1 MKNSDKRNRLY
12 FGLGT
17 VGRDMFYAFE
27 ANTLL
32 YFLSNVLSLD
42 IWVFAAASMVLSV
55 MRIFD
60 AFNDPITGLVI
71 DNIRSPWGKFK
82 PAILVGGIASAI
94 FSVILFAGIGDG
106 WLFVVIFGAAYL
118 LWDIAYGINDI
129 GYWTLLPVLSSD
141 QKQREKIGTF
151 ARICANIGMYI
162 VMVAWEPVTTALG
175 DTPTVWFWCA
185 VVIAVVYLLGLLFPL
200 LGVKEKRIPVENQ
213 ESTSVKELFRAL
225 FKNDQLL
232 WTTLAMGLFMVGY
245 CTTVNFAVY
254 YMEYIFGDKGLYV
267 VLVAV
272 VGVSQLGTLAV
283 YPAVAKKLSRKQLYT
298 VGTALVIFGYAIF
311 FFAELSIILIALGAV
326 LVFVGQAF
334 IQTLMLMFLADTVEY
349 GQWKLGK
356 RNESI
361 TFSIQPLIN
370 KIGGALATGI
380 VSLTLIFSGI
390 KIDGGTAESIDDG
403 GKLIIKIAMFV
414 IPLIMI
420 IAGYLVYLRKYKISE
435 EFYSDMLSDLES
447 RENADTIGNT
457 AAESLA
463 DGSFELSSADE
474 AEIPLDAEENA

>member
-1 MKNSDKRNRLY
+1 MKTLDDRNRVY

-17 VGRDMFYAFE
+17 IGRDMFYSFE

-32 YFLSNVLSLD
+32 YFLSDVLSLPV
-42 IWVFAAASMVLSV
+42 WVFAAASMILSV

-82 PAILVGGIASAI
+82 PAILVGGIFSAI
-94 FSVILFAGIGDG
+94 FSVLLFAGIGEG
-106 WLFVVIFGAAYL
+106 WVFVVIFGLAYL
-118 LWDIAYGINDI
+118 LWDISYGINDI

-141 QKQREKIGTF
+141 QKQREKTGAF

-162 VMVAWEPVTTALG
+162 VMVAWQPVTSALG
-175 DTPTVWFWCA
+175 DTPAVWFWCA
-185 VVIAVVYLLGLLFPL
+185 VVIAVLFMLGLLFPL
-200 LGVKEKRIPVENQ
+200 LGIKEKRIAPEKQ
-213 ESTSVKELFRAL
+213 EPTTVKQMFRAL
-225 FKNDQLL
+225 LKNDQLM

-254 YMEYIFGDKGLYV
+254 YMKYLFGNEGMYV

-272 VGVSQLGTLAV
+272 VGVSQLGTLAA
-283 YPAVAKKLSRKQLYT
+283 YPAVARRMNRRQLYT
-298 VGTALVIFGYAIF
+298 LGTVLVLIGYAIF
-311 FFAELSIILIALGAV
+311 FFAEISIVLIALGAV
-326 LVFVGQAF
+326 LVFIGQAF

-370 KIGGALATGI
+370 KIGGAIATGI
-380 VSLTLIFSGI
+380 VSLTLILSGI
-390 KIDGGTAESIDDG
+390 KVDGGTADAIGSD
-403 GKLIIKIAMFV
+403 GKLIIKAAMFV

-420 IAGYLVYLRKYKISE
+420 VVGYVVYLKKYKISE
-435 EFYSDMLSDLES
+435 EYYSQILKELEE
-447 RENADTIGNT
+447 R
-457 AAESLA
+457 
-463 DGSFELSSADE
+463 E
-474 AEIPLDAEENA
+474 AE